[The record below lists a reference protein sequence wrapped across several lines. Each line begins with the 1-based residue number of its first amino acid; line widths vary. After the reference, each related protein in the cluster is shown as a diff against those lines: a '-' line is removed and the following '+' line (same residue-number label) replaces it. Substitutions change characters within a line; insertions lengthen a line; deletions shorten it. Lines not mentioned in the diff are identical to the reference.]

1 MQLVDWDN
9 NDDIYK
15 FCGEV
20 AMATGF
26 SLEDGKQLA
35 DRFID
40 TIKFGGGRTT
50 VLELSQ
56 IQVCRLKPG
65 ILQVIFIMLCE
76 CYLFERYCYRIE

>member
-1 MQLVDWDN
+1 MQLVDWEN
-9 NDDIYK
+9 NDAIYK

-20 AMATGF
+20 VTAAGF
-26 SLEDGKQLA
+26 SSVDGKQLA
-35 DRFID
+35 DKFID

-50 VLELSQ
+50 VMKLSQ
-56 IQVCRLKPG
+56 VQVCYLKPG